1 MGWFDNVIP
10 ILFIFIFMYGLVKQ
24 LQESVQLHK
33 TISPTTPYY
42 KRLLLGNNLFS
53 FAFAG
58 FVILLI
64 LNVFL
69 YMGILPQIQSVGNT
83 VSLFSF
89 LFLLLMFVFKFA
101 VIPKDPQHSL
111 RSVPK
116 KP

>member
-1 MGWFDNVIP
+1 MWFENAIP
-10 ILFIFIFMYGLVKQ
+10 ILFICFFIYGLAKQ
-24 LQESVQLHK
+24 IQQSALLHK
-33 TISPTTPYY
+33 SALPSNSFN
-42 KRLLLGNNLFS
+42 KRLLLGNHLFS